1 MAAILKVVPGVKIS
15 KSFGSFYC
23 EIPNVDNFLLSKQE
37 VKSTEPVLIHRD
49 KHKLCDHWLY
59 EFKVYVTSDQQL
71 TPADV
76 SALLN
81 EVANRRRLQLEK
93 AHALQA
99 MTEELSKGPKR
110 EHIAQD
116 VKVLV
121 WQRDGGR
128 CVSCGSQ
135 SDLEFDHIIPI
146 AMGGSVIFNSSANH
160 ATAAKVPRWAD
171 VSAPPPPC
179 VVPPALSILSVAT
192 NDHVPAAAL
201 CRACRCVNA

>member
-1 MAAILKVVPGVKIS
+1 MVTLADMAAILKVVPGVKITW
-15 KSFGSFYC
+15 SFGSFYC

-37 VKSTEPVLIHRD
+37 AKSTEPILIHRD
-49 KHKLCDHWLY
+49 KHKLRDHWLY
-59 EFKVYVTSDQQL
+59 ELKVYVTSDQQL

-81 EVANRRRLQLEK
+81 EAANRRRLQLEK

-116 VKVLV
+116 VKILV

-128 CVSCGSQ
+128 CVNCGSQ

-146 AMGGSVIFNSSANH
+146 AMGGSNTARNLQLLCEPCNRRKG
-160 ATAAKVPRWAD
+160 AT
-171 VSAPPPPC
+171 
-179 VVPPALSILSVAT
+179 LG
-192 NDHVPAAAL
+192 
-201 CRACRCVNA
+201 